1 MNKDLQINGKSFTE
15 KRKRRKRKKKL
26 KEKKNG
32 IYFKTRHERK
42 MLKRNIRNINQTER
56 EVAEKENEIIENRRK
71 SRERFIE
78 SLKIGDIKIIESA
91 KQSMLSYEIG
101 LKLQQQENERD
112 F

>member
-15 KRKRRKRKKKL
+15 KRKRRNRNKKL

-32 IYFKTRHERK
+32 NYFKTRHERK
-42 MLKRNIRNINQTER
+42 MLKRNIKKINQTER
-56 EVAEKENEIIENRRK
+56 KVAEKENEVIQNRRELRK
-71 SRERFIE
+71 RYLE
-78 SLKIGDIKIIESA
+78 SLNVGEIKLIESA
-91 KQSMLSYEIG
+91 RQSMLSYEIG